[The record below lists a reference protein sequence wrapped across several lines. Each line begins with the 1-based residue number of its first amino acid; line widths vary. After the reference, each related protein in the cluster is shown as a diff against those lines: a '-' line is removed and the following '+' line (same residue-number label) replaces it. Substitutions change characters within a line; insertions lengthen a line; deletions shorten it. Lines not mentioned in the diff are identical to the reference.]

1 LSGLDKVHVADGLQ
15 ERLKKRHNYIFHNI
29 SMYTT

>member
-15 ERLKKRHNYIFHNI
+15 ERLKNKHTITYSII
-29 SMYTT
+29 